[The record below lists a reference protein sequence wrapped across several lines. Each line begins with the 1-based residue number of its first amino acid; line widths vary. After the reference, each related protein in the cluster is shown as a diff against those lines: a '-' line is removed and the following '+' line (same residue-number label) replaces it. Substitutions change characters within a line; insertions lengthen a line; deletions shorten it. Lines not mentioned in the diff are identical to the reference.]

1 MKAIEKHILV
11 RAARIVS
18 LSLLLLSSTL
28 FAQGNPIQE
37 QDTARAMADVVK
49 IAHAIS
55 IVRPRLE
62 EPKYFEYAL
71 GIYRASKKYDI
82 RPGLIIAIAHQES
95 SFQERLPE
103 GKAGELGITQVLKRW
118 VNNPKFRR
126 EFPGA
131 TEKSFRKPAESFLY
145 TAWILAELKRDEAP
159 GTLPFWSFYNA
170 RQFKNR
176 IKYFVRVNKH
186 MGKLK
191 KNLHLIEDALN
202 PGTAVAR
209 RSTPES
215 NPILAYNPPRNVA
228 SNKPKWVARPKAAAV
243 KVAAPKPTPTPSYP
257 WLAELPQ
264 SPKSKASAK
273 RDPRELLLR
282 SASMGG

>member
-1 MKAIEKHILV
+1 MNAIEKHILV
-11 RAARIVS
+11 RAARVVTLVLIF
-18 LSLLLLSSTL
+18 LSTQSFGQTI
-28 FAQGNPIQE
+28 APQE
-37 QDTARAMADVVK
+37 QETARAMADVVK

-55 IVRPRLE
+55 IIRPRLE

-103 GKAGELGITQVLKRW
+103 GKAGELGITQVLKSW

-126 EFPGA
+126 EFPNA
-131 TEKSFRKPAESFLY
+131 TERSFRKPAESFLY
-145 TAWILAELKRDEAP
+145 TAWILAELKKHEAP

-170 RQFKNR
+170 RQFKHR

-186 MGKLK
+186 MSKLK
-191 KNLHLIEDALN
+191 KNLHMIEEALN
-202 PGTAVAR
+202 PGTAVAKRTPVESER
-209 RSTPES
+209 RLAFTPKAVS
-215 NPILAYNPPRNVA
+215 L
-228 SNKPKWVARPKAAAV
+228 SKPKWVAHPKPALKAS
-243 KVAAPKPTPTPSYP
+243 APRPTPTPNYP

-264 SPKSKASAK
+264 LPKAKAASKP
-273 RDPRELLLR
+273 DPREMLLR